1 MRLYDA
7 ICSVLEAWA
16 DNLRTDTL
24 EAEFDRADWAEMS
37 ADEDD

>member
-16 DNLRTDTL
+16 ERMKADTL
-24 EAEFDRADWAEMS
+24 ETEFENADWNN
-37 ADEDD
+37 DG

>member
-1 MRLYDA
+1 MRLYSA

-24 EAEFDRADWAEMS
+24 EAEMS
-37 ADEDD
+37 ALDLG